1 MPPPTRPMMRS
12 HLRLVGHRLLISTHN
27 LTPCPIN
34 VYRSLSSLD
43 DGTGTGTGNAAAIAA
58 QIAKIDMAT
67 AMAESSMITAPTTA
81 LVGYIGRSSSGDYED
96 DANDDI
102 ALVDVDE
109 DDALLLAYV

>member
-12 HLRLVGHRLLISTHN
+12 HLRLVGHRLLIGTHN

-43 DGTGTGTGNAAAIAA
+43 DGTGTITGAIAA